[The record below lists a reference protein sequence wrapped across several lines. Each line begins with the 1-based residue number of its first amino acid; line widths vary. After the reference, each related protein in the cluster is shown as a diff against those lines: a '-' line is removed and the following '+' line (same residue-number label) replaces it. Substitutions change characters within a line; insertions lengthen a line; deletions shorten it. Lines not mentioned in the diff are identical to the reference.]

1 MYFSQARTYYIRIK
15 YNGVLVTNER
25 TLSQSGSSVTGASIR
40 GPAYSTL
47 TTFTDSTAST
57 HSTSTPNI
65 LKTTPY
71 NGSHVQHI
79 TNAIGLGNKVL
90 YDLVSNTSAEIIDQ
104 STLDSDGIPLS
115 MDAYINL
122 NQSVTFKK
130 KMSIQIKI
138 KDTDYTNDYPTA
150 INFGI
155 NDSSK
160 IGNYAY
166 LMLIFIDNEWK
177 WK

>member
-1 MYFSQARTYYIRIK
+1 
-15 YNGVLVTNER
+15 
-25 TLSQSGSSVTGASIR
+25 
-40 GPAYSTL
+40 
-47 TTFTDSTAST
+47 
-57 HSTSTPNI
+57 
-65 LKTTPY
+65 
-71 NGSHVQHI
+71 
-79 TNAIGLGNKVL
+79 
-90 YDLVSNTSAEIIDQ
+90 
-104 STLDSDGIPLS
+104 LDSDGIPLS
-115 MDAYINL
+115 MNAYINL

-177 WK
+177 WKYISSADSESYYELGVNNETGLLDFIFTIDESGIVNTYVNGDEKVHTGNPITDFNHSSHGINNGVYTLQYLGPPNNYSGELSNYRYTGKIVNFRVWNNFV